1 MVQKEKNLR
10 KEGNLTL
17 AKKEE
22 KNRTN
27 LKNDIDYLWD
37 ELKVILENDTDFK
50 IEQVKEN
57 HMVIKSLKTEAFHNS
72 YIMGKIIG
80 KILPFDCTFKLKIN
94 NNLAEN
100 PINDQLVYDF
110 DIRTNNNL
118 YYNGRID
125 IIRC

>member
-10 KEGNLTL
+10 KDGTLTL
-17 AKKEE
+17 AKKEA
-22 KNRTN
+22 KKRTN
-27 LKNDIDYLWD
+27 LKNNIDYLWD

-57 HMVIKSLKTEAFHNS
+57 HTVIKNLKNEAFHNS

-80 KILPFDCTFKLKIN
+80 KILPFDCTLELRIN
-94 NNLAEN
+94 NKLAEN
-100 PINDQLVYDF
+100 PINDQVVYEF

-125 IIRC
+125 IIR